1 MHGTEEKLKGREDPQ
16 SSDKTVRRQPAFLR
30 QKYVRSLVNVD
41 SLSHQS
47 SQQWKLNTSYYP
59 LSYFG

>member
-1 MHGTEEKLKGREDPQ
+1 MHGTEEKLKGKKDPQ
-16 SSDKTVRRQPAFLR
+16 SLDKTVRRQPAFPW

-41 SLSHQS
+41 SLSHKS
-47 SQQWKLNTSYYP
+47 SQQWKLNPSYYP